1 MLNMNMPKV
10 SIVIPVYNGSNY
22 LREAIDS
29 ALNQTYKNIEVIVV
43 NDGSTDD
50 TEEIALS
57 YGDRIRYFSK
67 ENGGVASALNLG
79 IMEMKGE
86 YFSWLSHDD
95 IYLENKIEKQ
105 IAILNEVGDPFRIVF
120 GSWIIKEMNTGR
132 TYLLPPE
139 YRFSIEQKQ
148 NSVFPVLF
156 GLVNGCTLLI
166 HKSHF
171 ERVGVFDESLLTS
184 QDYDLWFRLMRNQET
199 IYSEDALVIQRR
211 HNEQGSNTI
220 LEFKRNCEELYKRMV
235 RSLDDDEINSV
246 FDGKYKFYYEMM
258 RFATKNEWR
267 DCFEEFYELFLKEK
281 QSGSQF
287 KLETKQPERLILYC
301 AGRNG
306 ICLRQEFFM
315 RGIDIDN
322 FCDAN
327 TDFHGKSVDGIICIS
342 PQLLKKNDYII
353 VTKDNPEGIIS
364 TLKAEGFEKV
374 IGYSDLAKKLF
385 KTVPIRE
392 RVVLYYESYKWG
404 AEG

>member
-1 MLNMNMPKV
+1 MKQNQPKV
-10 SIVIPVYNGSNY
+10 SIIIPVYNGEKY
-22 LREAIDS
+22 LKEAIDS
-29 ALNQTYKNIEVIVV
+29 ALAQTYSNIEVIVI
-43 NDGSTDD
+43 NDGSCDN
-50 TEEIALS
+50 TEIIALS

-120 GSWIIKEMNTGR
+120 GSWIIKEMNTGQ

-235 RSLDDDEINSV
+235 RSLGDDEINSV

-287 KLETKQPERLILYC
+287 KLETKQHKRLILYC

-306 ICLRQEFFM
+306 IRLRQEFFM

-392 RVVLYYESYKWG
+392 RVVLYYESYNWG